1 MHKPLWIAVMA
12 LLLAP
17 LAFAQIQNTA
27 PPPLKGVQ
35 PQNGPTRQG
44 QTQTPVSSDSRF
56 RAPAMKIKL
65 GLRKTSPKILNPRA
79 VLHDAGV
86 IAVLQR
92 QKQAAD
98 IEAAQMKIGIRPAG
112 PAGLPAVQS
121 QPKLQPPLQPQSQPM
136 PASGANIPNKA
147 KVPAPAN
154 IQRVPATGTI
164 APGKVSDAPGNN
176 SSLYAQAHSI
186 DTTALT
192 CAHDPTMR
200 ILKVSGDAAA
210 ATFTPIEKY
219 NLYTISGCSFGGS
232 NANNKVYIFG
242 KGSFQGNF
250 LIRFWSEN
258 SITIALDPAL
268 SGVLDQDNLT
278 LVVQRGD
285 GTQAN
290 RNGFKFYAA
299 RGDLQGNP
307 VPVAAIASSQFSAK
321 MPVDLQTLI
330 LPNTYASPSPDS
342 TPADPTTEIERLFNT
357 PPWGPTTDTFQFKN
371 LAAGFL
377 PAGANLVYWYIVP
390 PDCPGLLEA
399 PKVPVRKVGD
409 PTLDV
414 QGNWDVAWDAGN
426 LVIHTTVEGCRQRYV
441 GPGNSDASYW
451 TSFSRY
457 AVEVWVLGP
466 RCVNPWTGLADPQ
479 CVSDTKKQL
488 GQL

>member
-1 MHKPLWIAVMA
+1 MPKSFSSIVIALV
-12 LLLAP
+12 LLGSASAPAQQSTPAP
-17 LAFAQIQNTA
+17 LPRI
-27 PPPLKGVQ
+27 Q
-35 PQNGPTRQG
+35 PQNGLKRQG
-44 QTQTPVSSDSRF
+44 QPQTPASSDSRL

-65 GLRKTSPKILNPRA
+65 GLRKISPKVVNPRA
-79 VLHDAGV
+79 ALHDAAV
-86 IAVLQR
+86 IVMLQKQR
-92 QKQAAD
+92 QAAD

-121 QPKLQPPLQPQSQPM
+121 QPKLQPQLQPQSQPM
-136 PASGANIPNKA
+136 STFGANSPNKA
-147 KVPAPAN
+147 KAPAN
-154 IQRVPATGTI
+154 IQKAPATGTI

-176 SSLYAQAHSI
+176 PSLYAQAHSM
-186 DTTALT
+186 DTTIMT

-200 ILKVSGDAAA
+200 ILKVSGDAAP

-258 SITIALDPAL
+258 SITAALDPAL

-285 GTQAN
+285 GTQTN
-290 RNGFKFYAA
+290 KNGFKFYAA

-307 VPVAAIASSQFSAK
+307 VPVGAIASSQFSAK

-342 TPADPTTEIERLFNT
+342 TPADPTTEVERLFNT
-357 PPWGPTTDTFQFKN
+357 PPWGPTTDTFRFNN

-377 PAGANLVYWYIVP
+377 PASAALVYWYIVP
-390 PDCPGLLEA
+390 PDCSGLLEA
-399 PKVPVRKVGD
+399 PKIPVRKVGD
-409 PTLDV
+409 PTLDI
-414 QGNWDVAWDAGN
+414 QGNWDAAWDAGN
-426 LVIHTTVEGCRQRYV
+426 LVVHTQVEGCRQRYV

-451 TSFSRY
+451 TSFTRY